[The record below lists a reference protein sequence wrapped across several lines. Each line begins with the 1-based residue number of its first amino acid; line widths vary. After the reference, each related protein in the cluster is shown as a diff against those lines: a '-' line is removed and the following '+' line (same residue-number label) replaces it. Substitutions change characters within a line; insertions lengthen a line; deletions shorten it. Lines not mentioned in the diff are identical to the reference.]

1 MLKKCPICELNY
13 IHGNEKMCKVCAAE
27 RSRRRAPKADE
38 EIIMCSECGEKI
50 TDDRCW
56 VFGDVPICDEC
67 AERNYRKYT
76 ADVVQW

>member
-1 MLKKCPICELNY
+1 MYVPDNY
-13 IHGNEKMCKVCAAE
+13 DLYRQHEARQVEEFEKLPE
-27 RSRRRAPKADE
+27 
-38 EIIMCSECGEKI
+38 CSECGEKI